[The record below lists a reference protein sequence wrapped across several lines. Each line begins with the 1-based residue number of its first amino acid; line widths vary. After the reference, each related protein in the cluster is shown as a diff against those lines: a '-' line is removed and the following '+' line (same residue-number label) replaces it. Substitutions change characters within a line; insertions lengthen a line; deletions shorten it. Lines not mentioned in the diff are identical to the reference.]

1 MALVETMGVEMNMG
15 GKEIHIFVPN
25 IICFIIPVW
34 ENPLRPWESV
44 AKRRVEASLCGEK
57 QGTSQGKH
65 WNKASAGMCNPL
77 RATLNDTTS
86 IASQR
91 ANTIAIVHS
100 NNSFPSSGHVTGGC
114 KYTYNCLIHIDLPL
128 AMHMGCNCYDCTFE

>member
-1 MALVETMGVEMNMG
+1 MWQSEGLKQAYAGRN
-15 GKEIHIFVPN
+15 KE
-25 IICFIIPVW
+25 
-34 ENPLRPWESV
+34 
-44 AKRRVEASLCGEK
+44 
-57 QGTSQGKH
+57 QGKH

-114 KYTYNCLIHIDLPL
+114 KCTYNCLIHIDLPL